1 MVARLLILAS
11 LLWTAAGQA
20 QSGTG
25 NISGRVVD
33 SDGGA
38 IPGAKVIATGG
49 ALTAPLGTATD
60 SDGRYLLEGLPVG
73 AVDLT
78 VSHIGFS
85 DNLAA
90 GVQVTPDGT
99 GTRDFVL

>member
-1 MVARLLILAS
+1 MILAS

-49 ALTAPLGTATD
+49 ALTAPVGT
-60 SDGRYLLEGLPVG
+60 
-73 AVDLT
+73 VDLT
-78 VSHIGFS
+78 VSQIGFS